1 MEIKDLQF
9 FKDKNIY
16 DCDLQDDKYI
26 VNTDSGKYIVE
37 IYEGDLESF
46 LKYNQQNNY
55 LLYELNDK
63 FAKIEDSGFENGY
76 TFVIKKF
83 IQNLTDQIS
92 VEKQIQLGS
101 EIGKILRK
109 LHEKSQIND
118 DTTWSKIFNYKI
130 NNLIYNYSMTNF
142 RGDKDYIVFDYIE
155 NNRYLIE
162 SRKLSNIYLFDNLEC
177 IYADEN
183 NLNFVSKNVSYMA
196 DSFFEFRKINEAD
209 EKNRIFYYSL
219 LKSYFNGK
227 IPRLFYRILAIYT
240 ILDILEPK
248 LNGENDVDL
257 TGEFDRILSIYNDFD
272 CIIPVW
278 IKETEG
284 RIRELS
290 DEGKL

>member
-55 LLYELNDK
+55 LLYELSDK

-109 LHEKSQIND
+109 LHENSQIND

-162 SRKLSNIYLFDNLEC
+162 SRKLSNIYLFDNLES

-196 DSFFEFRKINEAD
+196 DSFFEFRKINKAD

>member
-55 LLYELNDK
+55 LLYELSDK

-109 LHEKSQIND
+109 LHENSQIND

-162 SRKLSNIYLFDNLEC
+162 SRKLSNIYLFDNLES

-257 TGEFDRILSIYNDFD
+257 TGDFDRILSIYNDFD

>member
-196 DSFFEFRKINEAD
+196 DSFYEFRKINEAD

-248 LNGENDVDL
+248 LNGEHDVDL

>member
-109 LHEKSQIND
+109 LHENSQIND

-196 DSFFEFRKINEAD
+196 DSFYEFRKINEAD

>member
-9 FKDKNIY
+9 FKDKNIH

-109 LHEKSQIND
+109 LHENSQIND

-162 SRKLSNIYLFDNLEC
+162 SRKLSNIYLFDNLC
-177 IYADEN
+177 SIYADDN

-196 DSFFEFRKINEAD
+196 DSFFEFRKINEVD

-257 TGEFDRILSIYNDFD
+257 KGEFDRILSIYNDFD

-278 IKETEG
+278 IKETEEK
-284 RIRELS
+284 IKELS
-290 DEGKL
+290 DESKL

>member
-16 DCDLQDDKYI
+16 DCDLRDDKYI

-63 FAKIEDSGFENGY
+63 FAKIEDSGFENGF

-109 LHEKSQIND
+109 LHENSQIND

-183 NLNFVSKNVSYMA
+183 NLNFLSKNVSYMA

>member
-1 MEIKDLQF
+1 MEIKELQF

-16 DCDLQDDKYI
+16 DCELQDDKYI

-92 VEKQIQLGS
+92 IEKQIQLGS

-109 LHEKSQIND
+109 LHENSQIND

-162 SRKLSNIYLFDNLEC
+162 SRKLSNIYLFDNLES

-196 DSFFEFRKINEAD
+196 DSLFEFRKINEAD

>member
-1 MEIKDLQF
+1 MEIKELQF

-16 DCDLQDDKYI
+16 DCELQDDKYI

-109 LHEKSQIND
+109 LHENSQIND

-162 SRKLSNIYLFDNLEC
+162 SRKLSNIYLFDNLES

-240 ILDILEPK
+240 ILYILEPK

>member
-16 DCDLQDDKYI
+16 DCDLQDDKNI

-109 LHEKSQIND
+109 LHENSQIND

-162 SRKLSNIYLFDNLEC
+162 SRKLSNIYLFDNLES

>member
-109 LHEKSQIND
+109 LHENSQIND

-257 TGEFDRILSIYNDFD
+257 TGEFDRILGIYNDFD

>member
-109 LHEKSQIND
+109 LHENSQIND

-248 LNGENDVDL
+248 LNGEHDVDL

-278 IKETEG
+278 IKKTEG
-284 RIRELS
+284 RIRELN

>member
-92 VEKQIQLGS
+92 IEKQIQLGS

-109 LHEKSQIND
+109 LHENSQIND

-162 SRKLSNIYLFDNLEC
+162 SRKLSNIYLFDNLC
-177 IYADEN
+177 SIYADEN

>member
-37 IYEGDLESF
+37 IYEGDLEYF

-109 LHEKSQIND
+109 LHENSQIND

-162 SRKLSNIYLFDNLEC
+162 SRKLSNIYLFDNLES

>member
-63 FAKIEDSGFENGY
+63 FVKIEDSGFENGY

-109 LHEKSQIND
+109 LHENSQIND

-162 SRKLSNIYLFDNLEC
+162 SRKLSNIYLFDNLES

-272 CIIPVW
+272 CIIPMW

>member
-63 FAKIEDSGFENGY
+63 FAKIKDSGFENGY

-109 LHEKSQIND
+109 LHENSQIND

>member
-92 VEKQIQLGS
+92 IEKQIQLGS

-109 LHEKSQIND
+109 LHENSQIND

-162 SRKLSNIYLFDNLEC
+162 SRKLSNIYLFDNLC
-177 IYADEN
+177 SINADDN
-183 NLNFVSKNVSYMA
+183 NLNFLSKNVSYMA
-196 DSFFEFRKINEAD
+196 DSFFEFRKINEVD

-284 RIRELS
+284 RIRELN

>member
-1 MEIKDLQF
+1 MEIKELQF

-16 DCDLQDDKYI
+16 DCELQDDKYI

-109 LHEKSQIND
+109 LHENSQIND

-162 SRKLSNIYLFDNLEC
+162 SRKLSNIYLFDNLC
-177 IYADEN
+177 SIYADDN

>member
-37 IYEGDLESF
+37 VYEGDLESF
-46 LKYNQQNNY
+46 LKYNKQNNY

-92 VEKQIQLGS
+92 IEKQIQLGS

-109 LHEKSQIND
+109 LHENSQIND

-162 SRKLSNIYLFDNLEC
+162 SRKLSNIYLFDNLES

-183 NLNFVSKNVSYMA
+183 NLNFASKNVSYMA

>member
-1 MEIKDLQF
+1 MEIKELQF

-63 FAKIEDSGFENGY
+63 FAKIEDSGFENGH

-109 LHEKSQIND
+109 LHENSQIND

-162 SRKLSNIYLFDNLEC
+162 SRKLSNIYLFDNLES

>member
-1 MEIKDLQF
+1 M
-9 FKDKNIY
+9 
-16 DCDLQDDKYI
+16 
-26 VNTDSGKYIVE
+26 
-37 IYEGDLESF
+37 
-46 LKYNQQNNY
+46 
-55 LLYELNDK
+55 
-63 FAKIEDSGFENGY
+63 
-76 TFVIKKF
+76 
-83 IQNLTDQIS
+83 
-92 VEKQIQLGS
+92 
-101 EIGKILRK
+101 
-109 LHEKSQIND
+109 
-118 DTTWSKIFNYKI
+118 
-130 NNLIYNYSMTNF
+130 
-142 RGDKDYIVFDYIE
+142 
-155 NNRYLIE
+155 
-162 SRKLSNIYLFDNLEC
+162 
-177 IYADEN
+177 
-183 NLNFVSKNVSYMA
+183 NFVSKNVSYMA

>member
-1 MEIKDLQF
+1 MEIKELQF

-55 LLYELNDK
+55 LLYELSDK

-83 IQNLTDQIS
+83 IQNLKDQIS

-109 LHEKSQIND
+109 LHENSQIND

-162 SRKLSNIYLFDNLEC
+162 SRKLSNIYLFDNLES

-278 IKETEG
+278 IKETEV

>member
-46 LKYNQQNNY
+46 LKNNQQNNY

-109 LHEKSQIND
+109 LHENSQIND

-162 SRKLSNIYLFDNLEC
+162 SRKLSNIYLFDNLES

>member
-109 LHEKSQIND
+109 LHENSQIND
-118 DTTWSKIFNYKI
+118 DTTWSRIFNYKI

-162 SRKLSNIYLFDNLEC
+162 SRKLSNIYLFDNLES

>member
-1 MEIKDLQF
+1 MEIKELQF

-16 DCDLQDDKYI
+16 DCELQDDKYI

-63 FAKIEDSGFENGY
+63 FAKIEDSGFENGH

-109 LHEKSQIND
+109 LHENSQIND

-162 SRKLSNIYLFDNLEC
+162 SRKLSNIYLFDNLES

>member
-1 MEIKDLQF
+1 MEIKELQF

-16 DCDLQDDKYI
+16 DCELQDDKYI

-109 LHEKSQIND
+109 LHENSQIND
-118 DTTWSKIFNYKI
+118 DTTWPKIFNYKI

-162 SRKLSNIYLFDNLEC
+162 SRKLSNIYLFDNLES

>member
-16 DCDLQDDKYI
+16 DCDLRDDKYI

-63 FAKIEDSGFENGY
+63 FAKIEDSGFENGF

-109 LHEKSQIND
+109 LHENSQIND

>member
-109 LHEKSQIND
+109 LHENSQIND

-142 RGDKDYIVFDYIE
+142 RGDKDYIVFDNIE

-162 SRKLSNIYLFDNLEC
+162 SRKLSNIYLFDNLES

>member
-9 FKDKNIY
+9 FNDKNIY

-109 LHEKSQIND
+109 LHENSQIND

-162 SRKLSNIYLFDNLEC
+162 SRKLSNIYLFDNLC
-177 IYADEN
+177 SIYADDN

-196 DSFFEFRKINEAD
+196 DSFFEFRKINEVD

-257 TGEFDRILSIYNDFD
+257 KGEFDRILSIYNDFD

-278 IKETEG
+278 VKETEEK
-284 RIRELS
+284 IKELS
-290 DEGKL
+290 DESKL

>member
-9 FKDKNIY
+9 FKDKDIY
-16 DCDLQDDKYI
+16 DCDLQEDKYI

-46 LKYNQQNNY
+46 LNYNKQNNY

-63 FAKIEDSGFENGY
+63 FAKIEDSGFENGH

-92 VEKQIQLGS
+92 TEQQIQLGS

-109 LHEKSQIND
+109 LHENSQINY

-162 SRKLSNIYLFDNLEC
+162 SRKLSNIYLFDNLC
-177 IYADEN
+177 SIYADDN

-196 DSFFEFRKINEAD
+196 DSFFEFRKINEVD

-248 LNGENDVDL
+248 LNGEKEVDL
-257 TGEFDRILSIYNDFD
+257 TGEFYRILKIYNDFD

-278 IKETEG
+278 IKETEEK
-284 RIRELS
+284 IKELS
-290 DEGKL
+290 DESKL

>member
-1 MEIKDLQF
+1 MEIKELQF

-109 LHEKSQIND
+109 LHENSQIND

-162 SRKLSNIYLFDNLEC
+162 SRKLSNIYLFDNLC
-177 IYADEN
+177 FINADEN

>member
-109 LHEKSQIND
+109 LHENSQIND

-162 SRKLSNIYLFDNLEC
+162 SRKLSNIYLFDNLC
-177 IYADEN
+177 SIYADDN

-196 DSFFEFRKINEAD
+196 DSFFEFRKINEVD

-257 TGEFDRILSIYNDFD
+257 KGEFDRILSIYNDFD

-278 IKETEG
+278 VKETEEK
-284 RIRELS
+284 IKELS
-290 DEGKL
+290 DESKL

>member
-55 LLYELNDK
+55 LVYELNDK

-109 LHEKSQIND
+109 LHENSQIND

>member
-109 LHEKSQIND
+109 LHENSQIND

-196 DSFFEFRKINEAD
+196 DSFYEFRKINEAD

-278 IKETEG
+278 IKKTEV

>member
-109 LHEKSQIND
+109 LHENSQIND

-162 SRKLSNIYLFDNLEC
+162 SRKLSNIYLFDNLES

-196 DSFFEFRKINEAD
+196 DSFYEFRKINEAD

>member
-109 LHEKSQIND
+109 LHENSQIND
-118 DTTWSKIFNYKI
+118 DTTWLKIFNYKI

-162 SRKLSNIYLFDNLEC
+162 SRKLSNIYLFDNLES

>member
-63 FAKIEDSGFENGY
+63 FTKIEDSGFENGY

-92 VEKQIQLGS
+92 IEKQIQLGS

-109 LHEKSQIND
+109 LHENSQIND

-162 SRKLSNIYLFDNLEC
+162 SRKLSNIYLFDNLES

>member
-1 MEIKDLQF
+1 MEIKELQF

-16 DCDLQDDKYI
+16 DCELQDDKYI

-46 LKYNQQNNY
+46 LKYSQQNNY

-109 LHEKSQIND
+109 LHENSQIND

-162 SRKLSNIYLFDNLEC
+162 SRKLSNIYLFDNLES

>member
-1 MEIKDLQF
+1 MEIKELQF

-16 DCDLQDDKYI
+16 ACELQDDKYI

-109 LHEKSQIND
+109 LHENSQIND

-162 SRKLSNIYLFDNLEC
+162 SRKLSNIYLFDNLES

-240 ILDILEPK
+240 ILDILESK

>member
-92 VEKQIQLGS
+92 VKKQIQLGS

-109 LHEKSQIND
+109 LHENSQIND